1 MKPHRGV
8 LFGLLAGML
17 WGLDGVLLGRA
28 DSNGVLRAAL
38 IAACIHDGLAALW
51 LFAVNAKN
59 KKIKM
64 YRNCLFSRQ
73 FLTVFLC
80 ALFGGAEGMTCNI
93 IAINMAG
100 ASSAC
105 AVTSAY
111 PVAGAVLG
119 ALFLH
124 EKLTASSA
132 AGIVLVAAGAA
143 VIGFSENAAATAL
156 PTGLSFAAA
165 AMLCWALEGV
175 ISKSAMVTTDSDIL
189 IGSRELL
196 SCLIYLAALLILPP
210 SEGFAK
216 DGLPFIIAASAAGAF
231 SYFCWYRSM
240 DISGVTVGMSLNAT
254 YALWAV
260 LLDIPVNGVSFSPQI
275 FAGAVIILS
284 GTLLTIYSDRK
295 KGKQDEQQ
303 K

>member
-1 MKPHRGV
+1 MKNRNGV
-8 LFGLLAGML
+8 LSGLMAGML

-28 DSNGVLRAAL
+28 GSGSVLRAAL
-38 IAACIHDGLAALW
+38 VTACIHDGAAALW
-51 LFAVNAKN
+51 IFAVNAKN
-59 KKIKM
+59 RKIKM
-64 YRNCLFSRQ
+64 YGNCLFTRQ

-80 ALFGGAEGMTCNI
+80 ALFGGAVGMTCNI
-93 IAINMAG
+93 IAISTAG
-100 ASSAC
+100 ASAAC

-119 ALFLH
+119 AVFLH
-124 EKLTASSA
+124 EKLTAASA

-143 VIGFSENAAATAL
+143 VIGFSENSAASDL
-156 PTGLSFAAA
+156 PIGLVFAAA

-189 IGSRELL
+189 IGTRELL
-196 SCLIYLAALLILPP
+196 SCLIYLTALPILPP
-210 SEGFAK
+210 AESSGA

-231 SYFCWYRSM
+231 SYLCWYRSM

-260 LLDIPVNGVSFSPQI
+260 LIDIPVNGVSFSPQI
-275 FAGAVIILS
+275 MAGAVIILS

-295 KGKQDEQQ
+295 KEKQDEQQ